1 MTMGNNLNQ
10 NYSSLEYT
18 NKLEW
23 KINQIIKQL
32 SHLQHEKD
40 EESLVLMS
48 DLTAQRDRLIEQL
61 QKAQQVKQN
70 EAKSKKDSTG
80 IGSWIKLKEGRK
92 NIQINLVDEYLVD
105 GNVGKI
111 SHKSPLGRNLLN
123 KRAGEKIKV
132 ETPAGLKEYQILEIK

>member
-1 MTMGNNLNQ
+1 MGNNLNQ